1 MLFFIANKIDLV
13 KKYNKVEGENF
24 AKSIGAEFFECS
36 ALDFYVVNK
45 MFKNIFKL
53 YDQKY
58 SKLNIYNDDSISI
71 YNQNK
76 KNCYCL

>member
-53 YDQKY
+53 
-58 SKLNIYNDDSISI
+58 
-71 YNQNK
+71 
-76 KNCYCL
+76 